1 MAEEIPCLV
10 ILDLMMPEID
20 GFEVLDWMRRNQETR
35 RVPVLILSG
44 RMLTL
49 DDIKRIEQHALVTFQ
64 SKDILSEDETTATLL
79 RMLAGTDVLP
89 SQTSALVKRTVI
101 YLHENYANPLSRREI
116 AESIRVSEN
125 HLSRIFRRELG
136 ISPWDYLNRYR
147 IRQAK
152 ELLASTEDSVTSV
165 ALQVGFNDPAYFSRV
180 FRRQVGQSPTAFR
193 KQAE

>member
-1 MAEEIPCLV
+1 V
-10 ILDLMMPEID
+10 ILDLMMPEMD

-49 DDIKRIEQHALVTFQ
+49 DDIKRIERHALVTYQ
-64 SKDILSEDETTATLL
+64 SKDILSEDETTATLH
-79 RMLAGTDVLP
+79 RMIAGTDLLP
-89 SQTSALVKRTVI
+89 PQTSALVKRTVI
-101 YLHENYANPLSRREI
+101 YLQENYANPLSRREI
-116 AESIRVSEN
+116 AESIGVSEN
-125 HLSRIFRRELG
+125 HLSRVFRRELG

-152 ELLASTEDSVTSV
+152 ELLTSTEDSITSV

-180 FRRQVGQSPTAFR
+180 FRQQVGQSPTAFR
-193 KQAE
+193 KQT